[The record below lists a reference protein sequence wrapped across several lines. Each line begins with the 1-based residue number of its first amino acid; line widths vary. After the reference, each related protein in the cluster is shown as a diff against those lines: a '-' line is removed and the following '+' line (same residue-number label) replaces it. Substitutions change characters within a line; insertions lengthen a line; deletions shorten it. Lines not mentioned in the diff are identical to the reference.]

1 MILFTFNHELQGTLW
16 KGNLARKAHEVLVP
30 DAAAYARRLKQILKV
45 VYLD

>member
-1 MILFTFNHELQGTLW
+1 MILYTFDHEPQGAIG